1 MGKRYGEIMESLW
14 SVFLYS
20 CLIPLGSIMIL
31 IEVNLYYWADKY
43 NLLRRSSILEGV
55 SGNLCMKA
63 LVLMEF
69 TLILKPAGELIFD
82 GLIRRTWFP
91 LTIV

>member
-1 MGKRYGEIMESLW
+1 MESLW